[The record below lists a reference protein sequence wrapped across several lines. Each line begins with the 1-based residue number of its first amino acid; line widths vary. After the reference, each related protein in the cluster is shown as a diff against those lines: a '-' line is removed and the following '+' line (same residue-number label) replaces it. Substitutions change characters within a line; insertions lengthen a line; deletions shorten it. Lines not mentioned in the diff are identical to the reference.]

1 MHFIERTAKV
11 NGITLHYLDWGLDRG
26 PADAPPVVLLHGITG
41 HARVWD
47 HLAERLAPRHRVLV
61 LDQRG
66 HGDSDPAPD
75 DDYRVGTMADDV
87 AAFVGSLRLDR
98 FALLGHSMGGRI
110 AIKYAADHAARLERL
125 VIVDIGPDI
134 NLAGLQRVRDMMAN
148 APERI
153 ESEEWAVEYIRR
165 ANPLQDVDMLRERV
179 RHGLRRAPDG
189 ELTWKYAKGLR
200 DMMREGRRDAV
211 DLWEPLPRIPCP
223 TLIVRGAE
231 SDILSAEV
239 AKKMA
244 ERLPAGRVVDIAGA
258 GHTVPADRPE
268 EFVRQI
274 RAFLA
279 A

>member
-1 MHFIERTAKV
+1 MSFAERTVRV
-11 NGITLHYLDWGLDRG
+11 NGITLHYLDWG
-26 PADAPPVVLLHGITG
+26 PAEAPPVVLLHGITG

-47 HLAERLAPRHRVLV
+47 HLAERLLPGRRVLA

-66 HGDSDPAPD
+66 HGDSYPAPD
-75 DDYRVGTMADDV
+75 DDYRVGAMADDV
-87 AAFVGSLRLDR
+87 AAFAGSLRLDR
-98 FALLGHSMGGRI
+98 FALVGHSMGGRI

-125 VIVDIGPDI
+125 VIIDIGPDI
-134 NLAGLQRVRDMMAN
+134 NLAGLQRVRDMMAKS
-148 APERI
+148 PERI

-165 ANPLQDVDMLRERV
+165 ANPLQDVRMLRERV
-179 RHGLRRAPDG
+179 RHGLKRLPDG

-231 SDILSAEV
+231 SDILAPEV

-244 ERLPAGRVVDIAGA
+244 ERLPDGHVVEIEGA

-268 EFVRQI
+268 EFVREI
-274 RAFLA
+274 RAFLGA
-279 A
+279 

>member
-1 MHFIERTAKV
+1 MPFIERTAKV

-47 HLAERLAPRHRVLV
+47 HLAERLAPRHRVV
-61 LDQRG
+61 ALDQRG

-244 ERLPAGRVVDIAGA
+244 ERLPDGRVVEIAGA

-274 RAFLA
+274 RAFLEA
-279 A
+279 

>member
-1 MHFIERTAKV
+1 MSFLERTTKV
-11 NGITLHYLDWGLDRG
+11 NDITLHYLDWG

-47 HLAERLAPRHRVLV
+47 HLAARLVPGRRVLA

-87 AAFVGSLRLDR
+87 AAFVGSLRIDR

-134 NLAGLQRVRDMMAN
+134 NLAGLQRVRDMMAKS
-148 APERI
+148 PERI
-153 ESEEWAVEYIRR
+153 ASEDWAVEYIRR
-165 ANPLQDVDMLRERV
+165 ANPLQDLDMLRERV
-179 RHGLRRAPDG
+179 RHGLKRLPDG

-223 TLIVRGAE
+223 TLVVRGAE

-244 ERLPAGRVVDIAGA
+244 ERLPDGRVVEIAGA

-274 RAFLA
+274 RAFLGA
-279 A
+279 

>member
-1 MHFIERTAKV
+1 MSFTERTVRV
-11 NGITLHYLDWGLDRG
+11 NGITLHYLDWG

-47 HLAERLAPRHRVLV
+47 HLAERLLPGRRVLA

-75 DDYRVGTMADDV
+75 DDYHVGAMADDV
-87 AAFVGSLRLDR
+87 AAFAGSLRLDR
-98 FALLGHSMGGRI
+98 FALVGHSMGGRI
-110 AIKYAADHAARLERL
+110 AIKYAADHAARLDRL
-125 VIVDIGPDI
+125 VIIDIGPDI
-134 NLAGLQRVRDMMAN
+134 NLAGLQRVRDMMAKS
-148 APERI
+148 PERI

-165 ANPLQDVDMLRERV
+165 ANPLQDVRMLRERV
-179 RHGLRRAPDG
+179 RHGLKRLPDG

-231 SDILSAEV
+231 SDILAPEV

-244 ERLPAGRVVDIAGA
+244 ERLPDGRVVEIEGA

-268 EFVRQI
+268 EFVREI
-274 RAFLA
+274 RAFLGA
-279 A
+279 